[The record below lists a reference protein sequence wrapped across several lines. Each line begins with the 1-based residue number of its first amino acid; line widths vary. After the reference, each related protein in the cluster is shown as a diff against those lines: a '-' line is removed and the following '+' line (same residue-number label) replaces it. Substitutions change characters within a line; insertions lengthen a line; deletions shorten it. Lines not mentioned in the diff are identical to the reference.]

1 MLCLSERMTIDRILG
16 SYCRGICYLL
26 REARKIQLSPHLSQL
41 ELSPDARML
50 LMWNA
55 RQNLMTLFS
64 EQKDPSE
71 AREAGAPERQLF
83 LPIELIL

>member
-1 MLCLSERMTIDRILG
+1 MKQSGRVETTKMLCLSERMTIDRILG

-26 REARKIQLSPHLSQL
+26 REVSGKIQLSPHLSQL

-50 LMWNA
+50 LMWNS

-64 EQKDPSE
+64 EQKDP
-71 AREAGAPERQLF
+71 
-83 LPIELIL
+83 